1 MKNAPNSFLWLTLVL
16 LLSSSTA
23 FAAPPIAVSTNT
35 CLFLDDYFISEQS
48 GFTRTFHQGK
58 PHPTAI
64 VAETEPWDHWICLY
78 GDCFYDP
85 VGKVYRMYYQTSH
98 YPSGVPGLSFRQDTA
113 YAESKDAIH
122 WIKPKLG
129 FVDFNGSKENNLLF
143 HNAGAGNVFLDP
155 KATDPKGRIKATLY
169 FCQSDP
175 RFGVGDVLHDQQ
187 VLQSADGVHWE
198 YVGPFEKPKFANP
211 EQGGF
216 IDAVTVSGWDLLKQK
231 YLANSR
237 CYSTHSIGEFP
248 AAGESFEPTTK
259 RVRRRAIGIS
269 WSDNPQKGWSPTVMI
284 VAADEQDDKRAAEK
298 FAKDPTKPTWTELY
312 GMPMN
317 VYGNHYIGF
326 IVLFDRVDKQD
337 GNGGGGLQFAFSNDG
352 LNWTRPEPRQN
363 AVENSDDPELWPNFA
378 QFGAPL
384 DMGNEIWVFY
394 SENNGTHGVQPF
406 IKSRGRIRAAV
417 WRKDGFASLD
427 AAGKATLVTKPLA
440 TTGSKLLL
448 NFNTEKDGYVRV
460 GVLDA
465 EGNPISQFNLGECQ
479 DLKGN
484 ATAKEVVWGG
494 GSDFSDRAGGKP
506 VRLMFEL
513 NKAHLWSFRF
523 AP

>member
-1 MKNAPNSFLWLTLVL
+1 
-16 LLSSSTA
+16 
-23 FAAPPIAVSTNT
+23 
-35 CLFLDDYFISEQS
+35 
-48 GFTRTFHQGK
+48 
-58 PHPTAI
+58 
-64 VAETEPWDHWICLY
+64 
-78 GDCFYDP
+78 
-85 VGKVYRMYYQTSH
+85 
-98 YPSGVPGLSFRQDTA
+98 
-113 YAESKDAIH
+113 
-122 WIKPKLG
+122 
-129 FVDFNGSKENNLLF
+129 
-143 HNAGAGNVFLDP
+143 
-155 KATDPKGRIKATLY
+155 
-169 FCQSDP
+169 
-175 RFGVGDVLHDQQ
+175 
-187 VLQSADGVHWE
+187 
-198 YVGPFEKPKFANP
+198 
-211 EQGGF
+211 
-216 IDAVTVSGWDLLKQK
+216 VSGWDPLKQK

-269 WSDNPQKGWSPTVMI
+269 WSDHPQKGWSPTVMI
-284 VAADEQDDKRAAEK
+284 VAADEQDDKRATEK

-352 LNWTRPEPRQN
+352 LHWTRPEPRQN

-378 QFGAPL
+378 QFGVPL

-427 AAGKATLVTKPLA
+427 AAGKATLTTKPLVVA
-440 TTGSKLLL
+440 GKQLRVNFQGSV
-448 NFNTEKDGYVRV
+448 TVTA
-460 GVLDA
+460 LD
-465 EGNPISQFNLGECQ
+465 EQGQPIKSLKPQT
-479 DLKGN
+479 LKGDSVSQPVKWDLSTL
-484 ATAKEVVWGG
+484 A
-494 GSDFSDRAGGKP
+494 GKP
-506 VRLMFEL
+506 IRFRFEMD
-513 NKAHLWSFRF
+513 KAKLWSFRF